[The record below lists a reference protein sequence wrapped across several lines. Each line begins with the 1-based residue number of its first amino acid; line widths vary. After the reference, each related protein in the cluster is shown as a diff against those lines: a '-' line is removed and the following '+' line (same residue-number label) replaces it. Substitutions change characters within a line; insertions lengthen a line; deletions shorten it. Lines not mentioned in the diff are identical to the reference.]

1 MISRVR
7 GILKSKTHNSIVIDV
22 QGIHYEIFLPLFAM
36 RSIDGRMA
44 EDGMVELVTYHY
56 LESSMSRSIPVLIGF
71 SQQMEKEFFERFI
84 TVSGIGPKA
93 ALKALA
99 LPVSQI
105 ALAIDEG
112 NLGFLKSLPGIGEQK
127 ARQIVAKLQGKV
139 GKFGLIQE
147 VGEPLSEEKEDLQ
160 SEAIEILIQL
170 QYKKSEAKNMVAEAM
185 GRNPDISTAE
195 ELLNEVYKQRK
206 R

>member
-1 MISRVR
+1 MISSIK
-7 GILKSKTHNSIVIDV
+7 GILKEKNQNSVIVDV
-22 QGIHYEIFLPLFAM
+22 HGLHYEIFLPNFLM
-36 RSIDGRMA
+36 RALDGKLTQ
-44 EDGMVELVTYHY
+44 DGAIELVTYHY
-56 LESSMSRSIPVLIGF
+56 LEASMSRSIPVLIGF
-71 SQQMEKEFFERFI
+71 FHHIEKEFFERFI

-99 LPVSQI
+99 LPINQI

-112 NLGFLKSLPGIGEQK
+112 NLAFLKSLPGIGEQK
-127 ARQIVAKLQGKV
+127 ARQIVAKLQGRV

-147 VGEPLSEEKEDLQ
+147 QQLLSEQKQDIQ
-160 SEAIEILIQL
+160 SEAVEILLQL
-170 QYKKSEAKNMVAEAM
+170 QYKKAEAKTMVSEALM
-185 GRNPDISTAE
+185 RNPDISSAE

>member
-1 MISRVR
+1 MISRIR
-7 GILKSKTHNSIVIDV
+7 GILKSKNHNSVIVDV
-22 QGIHYEIFLPLFAM
+22 QGIHYEIFLPSFVM
-36 RSIDGRMA
+36 RTIDGRMA
-44 EDGMVELVTYHY
+44 QDGMVELITYHY
-56 LESSMSRSIPVLIGF
+56 LEASMSRSHPVLIGF
-71 SQQMEKEFFERFI
+71 SHQIEKEFFERFI

-93 ALKALA
+93 ALKALT

-147 VGEPLSEEKEDLQ
+147 EEPLPKESEDLQ
-160 SEAIEILIQL
+160 SEAIEILMQL
-170 QYKKSEAKNMVAEAM
+170 QYKKSEAKNMVIEAI
-185 GRNPDISTAE
+185 GRNPNISTAE
-195 ELLNEVYKQRK
+195 ELLNEVYKQR
-206 R
+206 RR